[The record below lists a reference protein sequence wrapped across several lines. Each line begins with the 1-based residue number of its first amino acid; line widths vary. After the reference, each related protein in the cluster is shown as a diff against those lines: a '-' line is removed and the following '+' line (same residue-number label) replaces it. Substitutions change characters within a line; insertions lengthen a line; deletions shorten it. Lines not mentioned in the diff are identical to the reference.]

1 MMNGR
6 TNSGGNS
13 TESMQIPLDA
23 PSNVVAVA
31 GVNSVS
37 ITWTDPKDKYGTTE
51 GEIAQD
57 PQQLVSVWD
66 HSVVVRKVGSNP
78 AGPLDGT
85 VVCSSTTRNQY
96 QSTGFVDMGLEIN
109 QTYYYGVF
117 AYNESGV
124 ASEGSFSNCH
134 LWGFDSILDNNSWE
148 QISQAGS
155 IGMAPSVWEI
165 GDEKNIE
172 VLNEPIT
179 LVITDFNHDDL
190 ADGSGKAPISFGMKE
205 LMKSTMIWG
214 GPYSNRYY
222 DYLESNPHNYITDTV
237 FPALPS
243 DLQSVIKEVNKDYGI
258 KATDIIYSDGTH
270 AGHIDAVP
278 EIVAVKISLFTIVEV
293 TGANDD
299 NTNTG
304 NPPDTV
310 NGYCSGAGT
319 QYPYFTTKARWCKHL
334 SNGTG
339 AATGWYLASNDVNN
353 TRHYGMY
360 MNEAGEYVYV
370 SGSKAYGICFQ
381 FAV

>member
-13 TESMQIPLDA
+13 TESIQIPLDA
-23 PSNVVAVA
+23 PSNVAAVA

-78 AGPLDGT
+78 TGPLDGT

-117 AYNESGV
+117 AYNESDV
-124 ASEGSFSNCH
+124 PSEGGFSNCH
-134 LWGFDSILDNNSWE
+134 LWGFDSILENNSWT
-148 QISQAGS
+148 QIDQAGS

-165 GDEKNIE
+165 GDEKNITAN
-172 VLNEPIT
+172 NEMLT
-179 LVITDFNHDDL
+179 LVIIDFNHDDL
-190 ADGSGKAPISFGMKE
+190 ADGSGKAHISFGMKE
-205 LMKSTMIWG
+205 LMKSTMKWG
-214 GPYSNRYY
+214 GAPIYS
-222 DYLESNPHNYITDTV
+222 DYLRSKPYEYITNSV

-243 DLQSVIKEVNKDYGI
+243 DLQLVIKEVNKDYGI
-258 KATDIIYSDGTH
+258 QETDVIYDGEIT
-270 AGHIDAVP
+270 GHIDAQP
-278 EIVAVKISLFTIVEV
+278 KIVAVKISLFTIVEV
-293 TGANDD
+293 TGHNADS
-299 NTNTG
+299 THTG
-304 NPPDTV
+304 NPPYSG
-310 NGYCSGAGT
+310 NGYMSGAGT

-339 AATGWYLASNDVNN
+339 TATGWHLASNEVNN
-353 TRHYGMY
+353 IYNSGKH
-360 MNEAGEYVYV
+360 MNEAGQYVYS
-370 SGSKAYGICFQ
+370 SGDNEYGICFQ